1 MPPATP
7 RPQSAISNRLPRVS
21 LLWRILLSTSI
32 AVTLLFGLIGW
43 IVQDNATRATA
54 SSLDDEVRASFHAY
68 ESLWQSREHML
79 ASISLVVSRMSDVRA
94 AFSTGDAATIRDTAK
109 ELWDKISRE
118 DAIFLVTDPRGK
130 VIASLGGVTNSD
142 LMGDLP
148 VVREAAS
155 HFPQQ
160 ASGFFLSGGRLYQ
173 IAVTP
178 VYVQAG
184 AEPGLLNVL
193 VAGYTVDN
201 EAAGR
206 LKEATGGSEFV
217 FLSNGKVAA
226 STLSALANSRIRAL
240 PATRDPARVEAA
252 GTEYTM
258 LGTTLP
264 DVQGNPIGELR
275 ILRSFEGARQHL
287 TALRRNIVLLWVC
300 AVLLG
305 LVLTY
310 YGARRILEPVREL
323 DRGAAEVARGNYEY
337 RVPVAS
343 HDELGRLAEA
353 FNTMCASIQDARHE
367 LIRQE
372 RIMTIGRLSSSI
384 VHDLRN
390 PLAAIYGGAEMLVD
404 GDLTPPQVQRLAG
417 NIYRASRHVQELL
430 QELVEVG
437 RGKSIPSEVCR
448 LKDIV
453 TAACEAY
460 ATTAEAQ
467 SVSVSV
473 DVPDKIELPLERA
486 RMERVFLN
494 LIDNALDAM
503 PGGGSLHIS
512 AETDSTA
519 VLVSVEDSGPGI
531 SPQVRPRLF
540 QPFAT
545 AGKKNGVGLGLALS
559 QQAVLDHGGEL
570 WADQAPTKGA
580 RFLLKL
586 PL

>member
-1 MPPATP
+1 MLT
-7 RPQSAISNRLPRVS
+7 SVS

-32 AVTLLFGLIGW
+32 AVTLLFGVTGW

-54 SSLDDEVRASFHAY
+54 ASLDEEVRASFQAY
-68 ESLWQSREHML
+68 DSLWRSRADML
-79 ASISLVVSRMSDVRA
+79 SSVSLVVSRMADVRS

-109 ELWDKISRE
+109 ELWEKISRE
-118 DAIFLVTDPRGK
+118 DAIFLVTDPHGK
-130 VIASLGGVTNSD
+130 VIASLGGMTDSA
-142 LMGDLP
+142 LMGELP
-148 VVREAAS
+148 VVRQAAS

-160 ASGFFLSGGRLYQ
+160 ASGFFMSAGHLYQ

-184 AEPGLLNVL
+184 SEPGLLNVL
-193 VAGYTVDN
+193 VTGYTVDD

-217 FLSNGKVAA
+217 FIADGRVAA
-226 STLSALANSRIRAL
+226 STLSAVADSQIRAQQ
-240 PATRDPARVEAA
+240 TTTHDPARVEA
-252 GTEYTM
+252 GGVEYTM
-258 LGTTLP
+258 LGTALP

-275 ILRSFEGARQHL
+275 ILRSFEGARQNIA
-287 TALRRNIVLLWVC
+287 ALRRNIVLLWLF

-305 LVLTY
+305 LGLTY
-310 YGARRILEPVREL
+310 YGAKRILEPVREL
-323 DRGAAEVARGNYEY
+323 DRGATEVARGNYEV

-343 HDELGRLAEA
+343 TDELGRLAEA
-353 FNTMCASIQDARHE
+353 FNAMCASIQDARHE

-372 RIMTIGRLSSSI
+372 RILTIGRLSSSI

-467 SVSVSV
+467 SVSMQV
-473 DVPDKIELPLERA
+473 DVPEKIELPLERA

-512 AETDSTA
+512 AQADDTA
-519 VLVSVEDSGPGI
+519 VMVSVEDSGPGI

-545 AGKKNGVGLGLALS
+545 VGKKNGVGLGLALS

-570 WADQAPTKGA
+570 WADASVTTGA
-580 RFLLKL
+580 RFILKL

>member
-1 MPPATP
+1 MTLLTHLVG
-7 RPQSAISNRLPRVS
+7 RLSRVS

-32 AVTLLFGLIGW
+32 AVTLLFGVTGW
-43 IVQDNATRATA
+43 IVQDNATRAT
-54 SSLDDEVRASFHAY
+54 SQSLDEEVRASFQAY
-68 ESLWQSREHML
+68 DSLWRSRSDML
-79 ASISLVVSRMSDVRA
+79 ASVSLVVSRMSDVRA
-94 AFSTGDAATIRDTAK
+94 AFNTGDAATIRDTAR

-130 VIASLGGVTNSD
+130 VIASLGGVAD
-142 LMGDLP
+142 RALMGDLP
-148 VVREAAS
+148 VVRQAAS

-160 ASGFFLSGGRLYQ
+160 ASGFFMSGGHLYQ

-193 VAGYTVDN
+193 VAGYTVDDR
-201 EAAGR
+201 AAGR
-206 LKEATGGSEFV
+206 LKDATGGSD
-217 FLSNGKVAA
+217 FLFISDGHVAA
-226 STLSALANSRIRAL
+226 STLSAIADSKIRAHA
-240 PATRDPARVEAA
+240 ATSDPTRVNAA
-252 GTEYTM
+252 GVEYTM
-258 LGTTLP
+258 LGTALP

-275 ILRSFEGARQHL
+275 ILRSFEGARQHI
-287 TALRRNIVLLWVC
+287 AVLRRNIILLWAF

-310 YGARRILEPVREL
+310 YGAKRILEPVREL
-323 DRGAAEVARGNYEY
+323 DRGATEVARGNFEY

-343 HDELGRLAEA
+343 TDELGRLAEA
-353 FNTMCASIQDARHE
+353 FNAMCASIQDGRHE

-404 GDLTPPQVQRLAG
+404 GDLTPAQVQRLAG
-417 NIYRASRHVQELL
+417 NIYRASRHVQDLL

-437 RGKSIPSEVCR
+437 RGKTIPSEVCR

-453 TAACEAY
+453 TAACDAY
-460 ATTAEAQ
+460 ATTADAQ
-467 SVSVSV
+467 DVSVEV
-473 DVPDKIELPLERA
+473 DVPDAIELPCERA

-494 LIDNALDAM
+494 LIDNALDVM

-512 AETDSTA
+512 AATEDSS
-519 VLVSVEDSGPGI
+519 VVISVEDSGPGI
-531 SPQVRPRLF
+531 SPQIRPRLF

-545 AGKKNGVGLGLALS
+545 VGKKNGVGLGLALS
-559 QQAVLDHGGEL
+559 QQVVIDHGGEM
-570 WADQAPTKGA
+570 WADASTTIGA

>member
-1 MPPATP
+1 MTLLTHLVG
-7 RPQSAISNRLPRVS
+7 RLSRVS

-32 AVTLLFGLIGW
+32 AVTLLFGVTGW
-43 IVQDNATRATA
+43 IVQDNATRAT
-54 SSLDDEVRASFHAY
+54 SQSLDEEVRASFQAY
-68 ESLWQSREHML
+68 DSLWRSRSDML
-79 ASISLVVSRMSDVRA
+79 ASVSLVVSRMSDVRA
-94 AFSTGDAATIRDTAK
+94 AFNTGDAATIRDTAR

-130 VIASLGGVTNSD
+130 VIASLGGVAD
-142 LMGDLP
+142 RALMGDLP
-148 VVREAAS
+148 VVRQAAS

-160 ASGFFLSGGRLYQ
+160 ASGFFMSGGHLYQ

-193 VAGYTVDN
+193 VAGYTVDDR
-201 EAAGR
+201 AAGR
-206 LKEATGGSEFV
+206 LKDATGGSD
-217 FLSNGKVAA
+217 FLFISDGHVAA
-226 STLSALANSRIRAL
+226 STLSAIADSKIRAHA
-240 PATRDPARVEAA
+240 ATSDPTRVDAA
-252 GTEYTM
+252 GVEYTM
-258 LGTTLP
+258 LGTALP

-275 ILRSFEGARQHL
+275 ILRSFEGARQHI
-287 TALRRNIVLLWVC
+287 AVLRRNIILLWAF

-310 YGARRILEPVREL
+310 YGAKRILEPVREL
-323 DRGAAEVARGNYEY
+323 DRGATEVARGNFEY

-343 HDELGRLAEA
+343 TDELGRLAEA
-353 FNTMCASIQDARHE
+353 FNAMCASIQDGRHE

-404 GDLTPPQVQRLAG
+404 GDLTPAQVQRLAG
-417 NIYRASRHVQELL
+417 NIYRASRHVQDLL

-437 RGKSIPSEVCR
+437 RGKTIPSEVCR

-453 TAACEAY
+453 TAACDAY
-460 ATTAEAQ
+460 ATTADAQ
-467 SVSVSV
+467 DVSVEV
-473 DVPDKIELPLERA
+473 DVPDAIELPCERA

-494 LIDNALDAM
+494 LIDNALDVM

-512 AETDSTA
+512 AATEDSS
-519 VLVSVEDSGPGI
+519 VVISVEDSGPGI
-531 SPQVRPRLF
+531 SPQIRPRLF

-545 AGKKNGVGLGLALS
+545 VGKKNGVGLGLALS
-559 QQAVLDHGGEL
+559 QQVVIDHGGEM
-570 WADQAPTKGA
+570 WADASTTIGA

>member
-1 MPPATP
+1 MLT
-7 RPQSAISNRLPRVS
+7 RLLRSLAPVS

-32 AVTLLFGLIGW
+32 AVTLLFGIIGW
-43 IVQDNATRATA
+43 IVQDNATSATA
-54 SSLDDEVRASFHAY
+54 ASLDEEVRASFHAY
-68 ESLWQSREHML
+68 DSLWRSRADML
-79 ASISLVVSRMSDVRA
+79 RSVSLVVSRMSDVRS
-94 AFSTGDAATIRDTAK
+94 AFSTGDAATIRDTAR
-109 ELWDKISRE
+109 ELWDKIERE

-130 VIASLGGVTNSD
+130 VLASLGGVTDSD

-148 VVREAAS
+148 VVRQAAS
-155 HFPQQ
+155 HFPKQ
-160 ASGFFLSGGRLYQ
+160 ASGFLMSGGHLYQ

-184 AEPGLLNVL
+184 SEPGLLNVL
-193 VAGYTVDN
+193 VAGYTVD
-201 EAAGR
+201 EDAAGR

-217 FLSNGKVAA
+217 FFSNGNVCA
-226 STLSALANSRIRAL
+226 STMSAIADSQIRAR
-240 PATRDPARVEAA
+240 PASSDPVRVQAA
-252 GTEYTM
+252 GVEYTM
-258 LGTTLP
+258 LGTPLP

-287 TALRRNIVLLWVC
+287 STLRRNIVLLWMF

-305 LVLTY
+305 LGLTY
-310 YGARRILEPVREL
+310 YGAKRILEPVREL
-323 DRGAAEVARGNYEY
+323 DRGASEVAQGNYEY
-337 RVPVAS
+337 RLPVS
-343 HDELGRLAEA
+343 STDELGRLAEA
-353 FNTMCASIQDARHE
+353 FNAMCASIQDAQHE

-404 GDLTPPQVQRLAG
+404 GELTPPQVQRLAG

-453 TAACEAY
+453 TAACDAY

-467 SVSVSV
+467 SVSMRV
-473 DVPDKIELPLERA
+473 DVPEKIELPLERA

-512 AETDSTA
+512 AETEAHA
-519 VLVSVEDSGPGI
+519 VVVSVEDSGPGI

-545 AGKKNGVGLGLALS
+545 LGKKNGVGLGLALS

-570 WADQAPTKGA
+570 WADATTTTGA

>member
-1 MPPATP
+1 MLKSLAD
-7 RPQSAISNRLPRVS
+7 RLSRVS

-32 AVTLLFGLIGW
+32 AVTLLFGVTGW

-54 SSLDDEVRASFHAY
+54 SSLDEEVRASFHAY
-68 ESLWQSREHML
+68 DSLWRSRADML
-79 ASISLVVSRMSDVRA
+79 RSVSLVLSRMSDVRA
-94 AFSTGDAATIRDTAK
+94 SFSTGDAATIRDTAK

-130 VIASLGGVTNSD
+130 VIASLGGVTDSA

-148 VVREAAS
+148 LVLQAS
-155 HFPQQ
+155 SQFPKQ
-160 ASGFFLSGGRLYQ
+160 ASGFYMSAGRLYQ
-173 IAVTP
+173 VAVTP

-184 AEPGLLNVL
+184 SEPGLLNVL
-193 VAGYTVDN
+193 VTGYTVDDQ
-201 EAAGR
+201 AAAR

-217 FLSNGKVAA
+217 FLSKGKIAA
-226 STLSALANSRIRAL
+226 STMSAIADSQILTRS
-240 PATRDPARVEAA
+240 ATQDPARVEA
-252 GTEYTM
+252 GGVEYTM
-258 LGTTLP
+258 LGTALP

-275 ILRSFEGARQHL
+275 ILRSFEGARQNL
-287 TALRRNIVLLWVC
+287 AALRRNIVLLWLC

-305 LVLTY
+305 LGLTY
-310 YGARRILEPVREL
+310 YGARRILEPVGEL

-343 HDELGRLAEA
+343 NDELGRLAEA
-353 FNTMCASIQDARHE
+353 FNAMCGSIQDAQHE

-372 RIMTIGRLSSSI
+372 RILTIGRLSSSI

-404 GDLTPPQVQRLAG
+404 GDLTPQQVQRLAG

-467 SVSVSV
+467 SVSMRV
-473 DVPDKIELPLERA
+473 DVPEKIELPLERA

-512 AETDSTA
+512 AEAYETT
-519 VLVSVEDSGPGI
+519 VVVSVEDSGPGI

-545 AGKKNGVGLGLALS
+545 SGKKNGVGLGLALS

-570 WADQAPTKGA
+570 WADAAATTGA
-580 RFLLKL
+580 RFMLKL

>member
-1 MPPATP
+1 MLTGLAAL
-7 RPQSAISNRLPRVS
+7 SRVS

-32 AVTLLFGLIGW
+32 AITLLFGVTGW

-54 SSLDDEVRASFHAY
+54 ASLDEEVRASFHAY
-68 ESLWQSREHML
+68 DSLWQSRAAML
-79 ASISLVVSRMSDVRA
+79 ASVSLVVSRMSDVRS
-94 AFSTGDAATIRDTAK
+94 AFSTGDAATIRDTAR

-118 DAIFLVTDPRGK
+118 DAIFLVADPRGK
-130 VIASLGGVTNSD
+130 VIASLGGITDSA

-148 VVREAAS
+148 VVRQAAS

-160 ASGFFLSGGRLYQ
+160 ASGFFMSSGRLYQ

-193 VAGYTVDN
+193 VTGYTVDDR
-201 EAAGR
+201 AAGR
-206 LKEATGGSEFV
+206 LKEATGGSEFL

-226 STLSALANSRIRAL
+226 STLSAFADSQIRTRS
-240 PATRDPARVEAA
+240 ATRDPARIEA
-252 GTEYTM
+252 GGVEYTM
-258 LGTTLP
+258 LGTALP
-264 DVQGNPIGELR
+264 DVQGNPIGELL

-287 TALRRNIVLLWVC
+287 AALRRNIVVLWMC

-323 DRGAAEVARGNYEY
+323 DRGASEVAHGNYEY

-343 HDELGRLAEA
+343 TDELGRLAEA
-353 FNTMCASIQDARHE
+353 FNAMCASIQDAQHE

-453 TAACEAY
+453 TAACDVY

-467 SVSVSV
+467 SVSVRV
-473 DVPDKIELPLERA
+473 DVAEKIELPLERA

-503 PGGGSLHIS
+503 PSGGYLHIS
-512 AETDSTA
+512 AESGATD
-519 VLVSVEDSGPGI
+519 VVVSVEDSGPGI
-531 SPQVRPRLF
+531 SPQLRQRLF

-545 AGKKNGVGLGLALS
+545 VGKKNGVGLGLALS
-559 QQAVLDHGGEL
+559 QQAVIDHGGEL
-570 WADQAPTKGA
+570 WADATTTTGA
-580 RFLLKL
+580 RFMLKL

>member
-1 MPPATP
+1 MLTLLLD
-7 RPQSAISNRLPRVS
+7 RLSPVS

-32 AVTLLFGLIGW
+32 AVTLLFGVTGW

-54 SSLDDEVRASFHAY
+54 ASLDEEVRASFHAY
-68 ESLWQSREHML
+68 DSLWRSRADKL
-79 ASISLVVSRMSDVRA
+79 ASISLVVSRMSDVRS
-94 AFSTGDAATIRDTAK
+94 AFSTGDAATIRDTAR

-130 VIASLGGVTNSD
+130 VLASLGGVADID

-148 VVREAAS
+148 VVRQAAS
-155 HFPQQ
+155 HFPKQ
-160 ASGFFLSGGRLYQ
+160 ASGFLMSGGHLYQ

-178 VYVQAG
+178 VYVQG
-184 AEPGLLNVL
+184 GSEPGLLNVL
-193 VAGYTVDN
+193 VAGYTVD
-201 EAAGR
+201 EDTADR

-217 FLSNGKVAA
+217 FVSNGNVCA
-226 STLSALANSRIRAL
+226 STMSAVADTQIRTR
-240 PATRDPARVEAA
+240 PASSDPARVQA
-252 GTEYTM
+252 GGVEYTM
-258 LGTTLP
+258 LGTPLR

-275 ILRSFEGARQHL
+275 ILRSFEGARQHID
-287 TALRRNIVLLWVC
+287 ALRRNIVLLWLF

-305 LVLTY
+305 LGLTY
-310 YGARRILEPVREL
+310 YGAKRILEPVREL
-323 DRGAAEVARGNYEY
+323 DRGASEVAQGNYEY
-337 RVPVAS
+337 RLPVSS

-353 FNTMCASIQDARHE
+353 FNAMCGSIQDAQHE

-453 TAACEAY
+453 TAACDAY

-467 SVSVSV
+467 SVSMRV
-473 DVPDKIELPLERA
+473 DVPEKIELPLERA

-512 AETDSTA
+512 AETEAHA
-519 VLVSVEDSGPGI
+519 VVVSVEDSGPGI
-531 SPQVRPRLF
+531 NPEVRPRLF

-545 AGKKNGVGLGLALS
+545 IGKKNGVGLGLALS

-570 WADQAPTKGA
+570 WADATTKTGA
-580 RFLLKL
+580 RFLVKL

>member
-1 MPPATP
+1 MLTAL
-7 RPQSAISNRLPRVS
+7 AHRLFRVS

-32 AVTLLFGLIGW
+32 AVTLLFGVIGW
-43 IVQDNATRATA
+43 IVQDNATRATTA
-54 SSLDDEVRASFHAY
+54 SLDEEVRASFHAY
-68 ESLWQSREHML
+68 DSLWRDRADML
-79 ASISLVVSRMSDVRA
+79 ASVSLVISRMSDVRS
-94 AFSTGDAATIRDTAK
+94 AFSTGDAATIRDQAK

-118 DAIFLVTDPRGK
+118 DAIFLVTDPRGR
-130 VIASLGGVTNSD
+130 VIASLGGAPDGPLLGDSSLLV
-142 LMGDLP
+142 DLP
-148 VVREAAS
+148 LVRQAAS
-155 HFPQQ
+155 RFPQP
-160 ASGFFLSGGRLYQ
+160 ASGFYVSSGRLYQ
-173 IAVTP
+173 VAVTP

-184 AEPGLLNVL
+184 SEPGLLNVL
-193 VAGYTVDN
+193 VTGYPVDN
-201 EAAGR
+201 QAAAR
-206 LKEATGGSEFV
+206 LKQATGGSEFV
-217 FLSNGKVAA
+217 FFANGKIAA
-226 STLSALANSRIRAL
+226 STLSAV
-240 PATRDPARVEAA
+240 PAPSATARVEA
-252 GTEYTM
+252 GGVEYTM
-258 LGTTLP
+258 LGTPLL

-287 TALRRNIVLLWVC
+287 AALRRNIVLLWLC

-305 LVLTY
+305 LGLTY

-337 RVPVAS
+337 RVPVS
-343 HDELGRLAEA
+343 STDELGRLAEA
-353 FNTMCASIQDARHE
+353 FNAMCGSIQDARNE

-372 RIMTIGRLSSSI
+372 RILTIGRLSSSI

-404 GDLTPPQVQRLAG
+404 GDLTPQQVQRLSG

-453 TAACEAY
+453 SAACDAY
-460 ATTAEAQ
+460 VTTAEAQ
-467 SVSVSV
+467 AVSVRV
-473 DVPDKIELPLERA
+473 DVPEKIELPLERA

-503 PGGGSLHIS
+503 PDGGSLHIS
-512 AETDSTA
+512 AEAYETT
-519 VLVSVEDSGPGI
+519 VVVSVEDSGPGI
-531 SPQVRPRLF
+531 SPQVLPRLF

-545 AGKKNGVGLGLALS
+545 SGKKNGVGLGLALS
-559 QQAVLDHGGEL
+559 QQAVIDHGGEL
-570 WADQAPTKGA
+570 WADASTTTGA
-580 RFLLKL
+580 RFMVKL

>member
-1 MPPATP
+1 
-7 RPQSAISNRLPRVS
+7 
-21 LLWRILLSTSI
+21 
-32 AVTLLFGLIGW
+32 
-43 IVQDNATRATA
+43 
-54 SSLDDEVRASFHAY
+54 
-68 ESLWQSREHML
+68 ML
-79 ASISLVVSRMSDVRA
+79 ASVSLVVSRMSDVRA
-94 AFSTGDAATIRDTAK
+94 AFSTGDAATIRDTAR

-130 VIASLGGVTNSD
+130 VLASLGGVADID

-148 VVREAAS
+148 VVRQAAS

-160 ASGFFLSGGRLYQ
+160 ASGFLMSGSHLYQ

-184 AEPGLLNVL
+184 SEPGLLNVL
-193 VAGYTVDN
+193 VAGYAVD
-201 EAAGR
+201 EQAAGR

-217 FLSNGKVAA
+217 FVSNGNVCA
-226 STLSALANSRIRAL
+226 STLSAVADLQIRTRA
-240 PATRDPARVEAA
+240 ATGDPVRVEA
-252 GTEYTM
+252 GGVEYTM
-258 LGTTLP
+258 LGTPLP
-264 DVQGNPIGELR
+264 DVQGNPVGELR

-287 TALRRNIVLLWVC
+287 SALRRNIVLLWMF
-300 AVLLG
+300 AMLLG
-305 LVLTY
+305 LGLTY
-310 YGARRILEPVREL
+310 YGAKRILEPVREL
-323 DRGAAEVARGNYEY
+323 DRGASEVAQGNYEY
-337 RVPVAS
+337 RLPVS
-343 HDELGRLAEA
+343 STDELGRLAEA
-353 FNTMCASIQDARHE
+353 FNAMCASIQDAQHE

-467 SVSVSV
+467 SVSMRV
-473 DVPDKIELPLERA
+473 DVPEKIELPLERA

-512 AETDSTA
+512 AETEAHSVT
-519 VLVSVEDSGPGI
+519 VSVEDSGPGI
-531 SPQVRPRLF
+531 NPQVRSRLF

-545 AGKKNGVGLGLALS
+545 LGKKNGVGLGLALS

-570 WADQAPTKGA
+570 WADASTTTGA

>member
-1 MPPATP
+1 MKSLAH
-7 RPQSAISNRLPRVS
+7 VS

-32 AVTLLFGLIGW
+32 AVTLLFGVTGW
-43 IVQDNATRATA
+43 IVQDNATNATA
-54 SSLDDEVRASFHAY
+54 ASLDEEVRASFHAY
-68 ESLWQSREHML
+68 DSLWRSRADML
-79 ASISLVVSRMSDVRA
+79 ASVSLVVSRMSDVRS
-94 AFSTGDAATIRDTAK
+94 AFSTGDAATIRDTAR

-130 VIASLGGVTNSD
+130 VIASLGGLADSA
-142 LMGDLP
+142 LLGDLP
-148 VVREAAS
+148 LVPQAAS

-160 ASGFFLSGGRLYQ
+160 ASGFYLSSGRLYQ
-173 IAVTP
+173 VAVTP

-184 AEPGLLNVL
+184 SELALLNVL
-193 VAGYTVDN
+193 VTGYTVDDN
-201 EAAGR
+201 AAR
-206 LKEATGGSEFV
+206 RFKDATGGSEFL
-217 FLSNGKVAA
+217 FISNGKIAA
-226 STLSALANSRIRAL
+226 STLSAVADSQIRTQA
-240 PATRDPARVEAA
+240 ATTSPARVDA
-252 GTEYTM
+252 GGVEYTM
-258 LGTTLP
+258 LGTPLL

-275 ILRSFEGARQHL
+275 ILRSFEGARLHL
-287 TALRRNIVLLWVC
+287 ATLRRNIVLLWLC

-305 LVLTY
+305 LGLTY
-310 YGARRILEPVREL
+310 YGARRVLEPVGEL

-337 RVPVAS
+337 RVPVES
-343 HDELGRLAEA
+343 NDELGRLAEA
-353 FNTMCASIQDARHE
+353 FNAMCGSIQDAQNE

-372 RIMTIGRLSSSI
+372 RILTIGRLSSSI

-404 GDLTPPQVQRLAG
+404 GDLTPTQVQRLAG

-453 TAACEAY
+453 TAACDAY
-460 ATTAEAQ
+460 ATTADAQ
-467 SVSVSV
+467 SVTVRV
-473 DVPDKIELPLERA
+473 DVPEKIELPLERA

-503 PGGGSLHIS
+503 PAGGFIHIS
-512 AETDSTA
+512 AESNGNA
-519 VLVSVEDSGPGI
+519 VVVSVEDSGPGI

-545 AGKKNGVGLGLALS
+545 SGKKNGVGLGLALS

-570 WADQAPTKGA
+570 WADAASTKGA
-580 RFLLKL
+580 RFLVKL

>member
-1 MPPATP
+1 MLT
-7 RPQSAISNRLPRVS
+7 RLLRVS

-32 AVTLLFGLIGW
+32 AVTLLFGVTGW

-54 SSLDDEVRASFHAY
+54 ASLDDEVRASFHAY
-68 ESLWQSREHML
+68 DSLWRSRADML
-79 ASISLVVSRMSDVRA
+79 ASLSLVLSRMSDVRA
-94 AFSTGDAATIRDTAK
+94 AFSTGDAVTIRDTAR

-118 DAIFLVTDPRGK
+118 NAVFLVADPRGK
-130 VIASLGGVTNSD
+130 VIASLGGFADSA
-142 LMGDLP
+142 LMTDLP
-148 VVREAAS
+148 VVRQAAAR
-155 HFPQQ
+155 FPQQ
-160 ASGFFLSGGRLYQ
+160 ASGFLMSEGRLYQ

-184 AEPGLLNVL
+184 SEPGLLNVL
-193 VAGYTVDN
+193 VTGYTVDD
-201 EAAGR
+201 EAAQR

-217 FLSNGKVAA
+217 FFSGGKTAA
-226 STLSALANSRIRAL
+226 STLRARADSQIRAL
-240 PATRDPARVEAA
+240 PATHDPARVDV
-252 GTEYTM
+252 GGMEYTM
-258 LGTTLP
+258 LGTSLP
-264 DVQGNPIGELR
+264 DVEGNPIGELR
-275 ILRSFEGARQHL
+275 ILRSFEGARHNIS
-287 TALRRNIVLLWVC
+287 ALRRNIVLLWLF

-305 LVLTY
+305 LGLTY
-310 YGARRILEPVREL
+310 YGARRILEPVGEL
-323 DRGAAEVARGNYEY
+323 DRGASEIAHGNYDY

-343 HDELGRLAEA
+343 NDELGRLAEA
-353 FNTMCASIQDARHE
+353 FNAMCASIRDARHE

-437 RGKSIPSEVCR
+437 RGKTIPSEVCR

-453 TAACEAY
+453 AAACEAY
-460 ATTAEAQ
+460 ATTAEEQ
-467 SVSVSV
+467 SVSMHV
-473 DVPDKIELPLERA
+473 DVPEKIELPLERA

-503 PGGGSLHIS
+503 PGGGSLRIS
-512 AETDSTA
+512 AESFDTA
-519 VLVSVEDSGPGI
+519 VVVSVEDSGPGI

-570 WADQAPTKGA
+570 WADASVVRGA
-580 RFLLKL
+580 RFMVKL

>member
-1 MPPATP
+1 MLT
-7 RPQSAISNRLPRVS
+7 RLTRVS

-32 AVTLLFGLIGW
+32 AVTLLFGVTGW

-54 SSLDDEVRASFHAY
+54 SSLDEEVRASFHAY
-68 ESLWQSREHML
+68 DSLWRSRADTL
-79 ASISLVVSRMSDVRA
+79 ASVSLVVSRMSDVRA

-130 VIASLGGVTNSD
+130 AIASLGGATD
-142 LMGDLP
+142 RALLEDLP
-148 VVREAAS
+148 LVRQAALQ
-155 HFPQQ
+155 FPRQ
-160 ASGFFLSGGRLYQ
+160 ASGFYESNGRLYQ
-173 IAVTP
+173 VAVTP

-184 AEPGLLNVL
+184 SEPGLLNVL
-193 VAGYTVDN
+193 VTGYAVDDQ
-201 EAAGR
+201 AANR
-206 LKEATGGSEFV
+206 LKIATGGSEFI
-217 FLSNGKVAA
+217 FLSDGKIAA
-226 STLSALANSRIRAL
+226 STLSAPADAQIREQVA
-240 PATRDPARVEAA
+240 AGDPARVQA
-252 GTEYTM
+252 GGVEYTM
-258 LGTTLP
+258 LGTPLL
-264 DVQGNPIGELR
+264 DVQGKAIGELR

-287 TALRRNIVLLWVC
+287 AALRRNIVLLWLC

-305 LVLTY
+305 LGLTY
-310 YGARRILEPVREL
+310 YGARRILEPVGEL

-337 RVPVAS
+337 RVPVTGN
-343 HDELGRLAEA
+343 DELGRLAEA
-353 FNTMCASIQDARHE
+353 FNAMCASIQDARHE

-372 RIMTIGRLSSSI
+372 RILTIGRLSSSI

-404 GDLTPPQVQRLAG
+404 GQLTPPQIQRLSG
-417 NIYRASRHVQELL
+417 NIYRASRHVQELR

-448 LKDIV
+448 LQDIV
-453 TAACEAY
+453 SAACEAY
-460 ATTAEAQ
+460 ASTAEAQ
-467 SVSVSV
+467 SVSVRV
-473 DVPDKIELPLERA
+473 DIPEKIELPLERA

-512 AETDSTA
+512 AQTSDQA
-519 VLVSVEDSGPGI
+519 VVVSVEDSGPGI

-570 WADQAPTKGA
+570 WADATITTGA
-580 RFLLKL
+580 RFMLKL

>member
-1 MPPATP
+1 VL
-7 RPQSAISNRLPRVS
+7 SRLSRVS

-32 AVTLLFGLIGW
+32 AVTLLFGVTGW
-43 IVQDNATRATA
+43 IVQDNATRTTA
-54 SSLDDEVRASFHAY
+54 ASLDEEVRASFHAY
-68 ESLWQSREHML
+68 DSLWRSRAEML
-79 ASISLVVSRMSDVRA
+79 ASVSLVVSRMSDVRS
-94 AFSTGDAATIRDTAK
+94 AFSTGDAATIRDTAR
-109 ELWDKISRE
+109 ELWDKVSRE

-130 VIASLGGVTNSD
+130 VIASLGGITD
-142 LMGDLP
+142 AALMGDLP
-148 VVREAAS
+148 VVRQAAS
-155 HFPQQ
+155 QFPKQ
-160 ASGFFLSGGRLYQ
+160 ASGFFMSGGHLYQ

-193 VAGYTVDN
+193 VTGYTVDDQ
-201 EAAGR
+201 AAGR

-217 FLSNGKVAA
+217 FLSGGKVAA
-226 STLSALANSRIRAL
+226 STLSAVADSKIRAQA
-240 PATRDPARVEAA
+240 ATGDPAQVGA
-252 GTEYTM
+252 GGIEYTM

-264 DVQGNPIGELR
+264 DVQGNAIGELR

-287 TALRRNIVLLWVC
+287 AALRRNIVVLWVC

-305 LVLTY
+305 LGLTY
-310 YGARRILEPVREL
+310 YGAKRILEPVREL
-323 DRGAAEVARGNYEY
+323 DRGASEVAQGHYQY

-343 HDELGRLAEA
+343 NDELGRLAEA
-353 FNTMCASIQDARHE
+353 FNHMCASIEDAQHE

-437 RGKSIPSEVCR
+437 RGKTIPSEVCR

-453 TAACEAY
+453 AAACDAY

-467 SVSVSV
+467 SVSVRV
-473 DVPDKIELPLERA
+473 DVPEMIELPLERA

-503 PGGGSLHIS
+503 PTGGSIHIS
-512 AETDSTA
+512 AEMEEAA
-519 VLVSVEDSGPGI
+519 VVVSVEDSGPGI

-545 AGKKNGVGLGLALS
+545 LGKKNGVGLGLALS

-570 WADQAPTKGA
+570 WADAATKTGA

>member
-1 MPPATP
+1 MLAK
-7 RPQSAISNRLPRVS
+7 LLRVS

-32 AVTLLFGLIGW
+32 AVTLLFGVTGW
-43 IVQDNATRATA
+43 IVQDNATSATA
-54 SSLDDEVRASFHAY
+54 ASLDEEVRASFQAY
-68 ESLWQSREHML
+68 DSLWRSRADML
-79 ASISLVVSRMSDVRA
+79 RSLSLVLSRMSDVRA

-118 DAIFLVTDPRGK
+118 NAIFLVADPRGH
-130 VIASLGGVTNSD
+130 VIASLGGIAESA
-142 LMGDLP
+142 LMTDLP
-148 VVREAAS
+148 VVRQAAVR
-155 HFPQQ
+155 FPQQ
-160 ASGFFLSGGRLYQ
+160 VSGFLMSEGRLYQ

-193 VAGYTVDN
+193 VTGYTVDD
-201 EAAGR
+201 EAAKR

-217 FLSNGKVAA
+217 FLSGGKTAA
-226 STLSALANSRIRAL
+226 STLSARADSQIRSR
-240 PATRDPARVEAA
+240 PATNDPVRVDA
-252 GTEYTM
+252 GGVEYTM
-258 LGTTLP
+258 LGTALP
-264 DVQGNPIGELR
+264 DVEGNPIGELR
-275 ILRSFEGARQHL
+275 ILRSFEGARQHIS
-287 TALRRNIVLLWVC
+287 ALRRNIVLLWLF

-305 LVLTY
+305 LGLTY
-310 YGARRILEPVREL
+310 YGARRILEPVGEL
-323 DRGAAEVARGNYEY
+323 DRGASEVAHGNYEY
-337 RVPVAS
+337 RVPVS
-343 HDELGRLAEA
+343 SNDELGRLAEA
-353 FNTMCASIQDARHE
+353 FNAMCASIQDARHE

-437 RGKSIPSEVCR
+437 RGKTIPSEVCR

-453 TAACEAY
+453 AAACEAY
-460 ATTAEAQ
+460 ATTAEEQ
-467 SVSVSV
+467 SVSMHVN
-473 DVPDKIELPLERA
+473 VPEKIELPLERA

-503 PGGGSLHIS
+503 PGGGSLSIS
-512 AETDSTA
+512 AESDETA
-519 VLVSVEDSGPGI
+519 VVVSVEDSGPGI

-545 AGKKNGVGLGLALS
+545 GGKKNGVGLGLALS

-570 WADQAPTKGA
+570 WADASVTTGA
-580 RFLLKL
+580 RFMVKL

>member
-1 MPPATP
+1 MLT
-7 RPQSAISNRLPRVS
+7 SVS

-32 AVTLLFGLIGW
+32 AVTLLFGVTGW

-54 SSLDDEVRASFHAY
+54 ASLDDEVRASFQAY
-68 ESLWQSREHML
+68 DSLWRSRADML
-79 ASISLVVSRMSDVRA
+79 ASVSRVVSRMSDVRS

-109 ELWDKISRE
+109 ELWEKISRE

-130 VIASLGGVTNSD
+130 VIASLGGIADSA

-148 VVREAAS
+148 VVRQAAS

-160 ASGFFLSGGRLYQ
+160 ASGFFMSGGRLYQ

-184 AEPGLLNVL
+184 SEPGLLNVL
-193 VAGYTVDN
+193 VTGYTVDDQ
-201 EAAGR
+201 AAGR

-217 FLSNGKVAA
+217 FLSGGKVAA
-226 STLSALANSRIRAL
+226 STLSALADSQIRARL
-240 PATRDPARVEAA
+240 ATHDPARVEA
-252 GTEYTM
+252 GGVEYTM

-275 ILRSFEGARQHL
+275 ILRSFEGARQHISE
-287 TALRRNIVLLWVC
+287 LRRNIFLLWLC

-305 LVLTY
+305 LGLTY
-310 YGARRILEPVREL
+310 YGAKRILEPVREL
-323 DRGAAEVARGNYEY
+323 DRGATEVARGNYEV
-337 RVPVAS
+337 RLPVS
-343 HDELGRLAEA
+343 STDELGRLAEA
-353 FNTMCASIQDARHE
+353 FNAMCASIQDARHE

-404 GDLTPPQVQRLAG
+404 GDLTPQQVQRLAG

-467 SVSVSV
+467 SVSMKVE
-473 DVPDKIELPLERA
+473 VPEKIELPLERA

-512 AETDSTA
+512 AESNDTA

-559 QQAVLDHGGEL
+559 QQAVLDHGGQL
-570 WADQAPTKGA
+570 WADSSVTTGA
-580 RFLLKL
+580 RFIVKL

>member
-1 MPPATP
+1 ML
-7 RPQSAISNRLPRVS
+7 SSVS

-32 AVTLLFGLIGW
+32 AVTLLFGVTGW

-54 SSLDDEVRASFHAY
+54 ASLDDEVRASFQAY
-68 ESLWQSREHML
+68 DSLWRSRANML
-79 ASISLVVSRMSDVRA
+79 SSVSLVVSRMSDVRS

-118 DAIFLVTDPRGK
+118 DAIFLVADPRGK
-130 VIASLGGVTNSD
+130 VIASLGGIADSA

-148 VVREAAS
+148 VVRQAAS

-160 ASGFFLSGGRLYQ
+160 ASGFFMSDGHLYQ

-184 AEPGLLNVL
+184 SEPGLLNVL
-193 VAGYTVDN
+193 VTGYTVDDQ
-201 EAAGR
+201 AAGR
-206 LKEATGGSEFV
+206 LKDATGGSEFV
-217 FLSNGKVAA
+217 FLSGGKVAA
-226 STLSALANSRIRAL
+226 STLGALADSQIR
-240 PATRDPARVEAA
+240 TRPVAHDPARVEA
-252 GTEYTM
+252 GGVEYTM
-258 LGTTLP
+258 LGTPLP

-275 ILRSFEGARQHL
+275 ILRSFEGARQHIA
-287 TALRRNIVLLWVC
+287 ALRRNIVLLWLC

-305 LVLTY
+305 LGLTY
-310 YGARRILEPVREL
+310 YGAKRILEPVREL
-323 DRGAAEVARGNYEY
+323 DRGATEVARGNYEV
-337 RVPVAS
+337 RLPVS
-343 HDELGRLAEA
+343 STDELGRLAEA
-353 FNTMCASIQDARHE
+353 FNAMCASIQDARHE

-453 TAACEAY
+453 AAACEAY

-467 SVSVSV
+467 QVSVCV
-473 DVPDKIELPLERA
+473 DVPEKIELPLERA

-512 AETDSTA
+512 AESDDTA
-519 VLVSVEDSGPGI
+519 VMVSVEDSGPGI

-570 WADQAPTKGA
+570 WADASVTTGA
-580 RFLLKL
+580 RFVVKL

>member
-1 MPPATP
+1 ML
-7 RPQSAISNRLPRVS
+7 NRLSQVS

-32 AVTLLFGLIGW
+32 AVTLLFGVTGW

-54 SSLDDEVRASFHAY
+54 ASLDEEVRASFHAY
-68 ESLWQSREHML
+68 DSLWRSRADTL
-79 ASISLVVSRMSDVRA
+79 RSVSLVLSRMSDVRS

-130 VIASLGGVTNSD
+130 VIASLGGLTDVA

-148 VVREAAS
+148 VVRQAAS

-160 ASGFFLSGGRLYQ
+160 ASGFYWSAGRLYQ
-173 IAVTP
+173 VAVTP

-184 AEPGLLNVL
+184 SEPGLLNVL
-193 VAGYTVDN
+193 VTGYTVDDQ
-201 EAAGR
+201 AALR

-217 FLSNGKVAA
+217 FLSNGKIAA
-226 STLSALANSRIRAL
+226 STLSAMADSQIRTNSASG
-240 PATRDPARVEAA
+240 DPARVEA
-252 GTEYTM
+252 GGVEYTM
-258 LGTTLP
+258 LGTTLV
-264 DVQGNPIGELR
+264 DVQGNAVGELR

-287 TALRRNIVLLWVC
+287 AALRRNIVMLWLC

-343 HDELGRLAEA
+343 NDELGRLAEA
-353 FNTMCASIQDARHE
+353 FNAMCGSIEDAQHE

-372 RIMTIGRLSSSI
+372 RILTIGRLSSSI

-404 GDLTPPQVQRLAG
+404 GDLTPQQVQRLAG

-467 SVSVSV
+467 SVSVRV
-473 DVPDKIELPLERA
+473 DVPERIELPLERA

-503 PGGGSLHIS
+503 PGGGSLRIS
-512 AETDSTA
+512 AETYETA
-519 VLVSVEDSGPGI
+519 VVVSVEDSGPGI

-545 AGKKNGVGLGLALS
+545 SGKKNGVGLGLALS

-570 WADQAPTKGA
+570 WADAAAKTGA
-580 RFLLKL
+580 RFMLKL